1 LDTLNQNLSERR
13 DFLCIIAGYDDAL
26 DACFFAY
33 NEGLKRRFSFK
44 YTITGYSHDELADI
58 FLTKVN
64 GADWEYVGT
73 KDDLNTFF
81 KKNEKEFPRFGGD
94 IETLFL
100 KTKITHARR
109 IFFKNDLDRKKITID
124 DIKKGYENFHGHRKS
139 KNVDVLPE
147 KIMSMYT

>member
-1 LDTLNQNLSERR
+1 MSKKNKNINVVYSTNPD
-13 DFLCIIAGYDDAL
+13 
-26 DACFFAY
+26 
-33 NEGLKRRFSFK
+33 FK
-44 YTITGYSHDELADI
+44 YEEENQDEQETLEPQHQDLRI
-58 FLTKVN
+58 FLDRMGGGKVVSRVS
-64 GADWEYVGT
+64 GYVGT